1 MLLHNVLAGM
11 TRCSMCNYVSPP
23 DGPKHTARS
32 CPLRQT
38 ECRRSLPE
46 GHPFF
51 EAGHCVSAGC
61 VHKSKCNT
69 CGVPGHL
76 YGTQTLNTRR
86 WKINVHGRVV
96 RKPSKK
102 ALCKADFVC
111 SLMTDVSIKSM
122 VDNSH
127 SVAAAA
133 AVDAHQRRVM
143 TSRIRG
149 NTNVE
154 SLDINETVRVL
165 EDMNSDAAVLNPKN
179 KASFEAAC
187 DNAHLGAVAAG
198 HAAAAAAESS
208 MDESTPDSL
217 GDDDKEYDNSSSDG
231 GAAVAA
237 KGARRGGGSGS
248 GGVPKALHAHV
259 GGRQSRTDR
268 YASAVALGQRRSTG
282 TAKGKGAASM
292 RSGRKGKGKNKVK
305 NEAVIVVDDPVAAA
319 SSSNGDWPATTRQ
332 RFEVPLPVFFSPH
345 FGGMPPLRIAH
356 AVSVELCQCPLEDV
370 DAEVAGLIVKGAIE
384 KQVRG
389 YMLTSGTMTPALVS
403 EWLCSAMPDSLRS
416 ATLPSMA
423 RAVQLV
429 VTKAA
434 AAAAAASGVGGP
446 LVAAAVAA
454 LGASDPGPSGQ

>member
-23 DGPKHTARS
+23 NGPKLTARS
-32 CPLRQT
+32 CLLRQT

-111 SLMTDVSIKSM
+111 SLMTDVSIKNM

-149 NTNVE
+149 NTNME
-154 SLDINETVRVL
+154 NLDINETVRVL

-217 GDDDKEYDNSSSDG
+217 GDDDTDYDNSSSDG

-237 KGARRGGGSGS
+237 KGARKGGGSGS
-248 GGVPKALHAHV
+248 GGVLKALRAHV
-259 GGRQSRTDR
+259 GGRQIRTDR

-282 TAKGKGAASM
+282 TAKEKGAASM
-292 RSGRKGKGKNKVK
+292 RSGRKGKGKTRSRMKLSLLSMT
-305 NEAVIVVDDPVAAA
+305 PSLQRAAA
-319 SSSNGDWPATTRQ
+319 TATGRRPPASASKSRY
-332 RFEVPLPVFFSPH
+332 RSFSLLTLAACHPYA
-345 FGGMPPLRIAH
+345 LRTPSQWSC
-356 AVSVELCQCPLEDV
+356 VS
-370 DAEVAGLIVKGAIE
+370 AFW
-384 KQVRG
+384 RTW
-389 YMLTSGTMTPALVS
+389 MLRWRVS
-403 EWLCSAMPDSLRS
+403 LSRVLLRS
-416 ATLPSMA
+416 KCEATCLHRA
-423 RAVQLV
+423 R
-429 VTKAA
+429 
-434 AAAAAASGVGGP
+434 
-446 LVAAAVAA
+446 
-454 LGASDPGPSGQ
+454 